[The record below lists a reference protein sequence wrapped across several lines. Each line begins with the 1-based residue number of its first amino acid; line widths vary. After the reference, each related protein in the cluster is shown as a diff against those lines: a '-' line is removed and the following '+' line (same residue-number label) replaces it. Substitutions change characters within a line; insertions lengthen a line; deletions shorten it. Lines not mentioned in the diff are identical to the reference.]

1 MAVAALYRMGMRVRD
16 VIKRKGYDVI
26 TIGADDS
33 VAALVA
39 LLNQHR
45 IGAVVVTD
53 EAGHV
58 QGIASERDVV
68 RGLAELGAAVLE
80 RTVAD
85 LMTAVVHTCEMTEDI
100 AILAERMTNHRIR
113 HLPVIE
119 AEHLTAIVSIGDVV
133 KSRLDQ
139 LTEERNHLIN
149 YVQS

>member
-1 MAVAALYRMGMRVRD
+1 MGMKVRD
-16 VIKRKGYDVI
+16 VIKRKGSDVV
-26 TIGADDS
+26 TIRADET

-53 EAGHV
+53 DAGHV
-58 QGIASERDVV
+58 DGIASERDVV
-68 RGLAELGAAVLE
+68 RGLAEIGAGVLE
-80 RTVAD
+80 RSVAE
-85 LMTAVVHTCEMTEDI
+85 LMTAAVHTCDMTEDI
-100 AILAERMTNHRIR
+100 AVLAERMTNHRIR

-119 AEHLTAIVSIGDVV
+119 SEHLTAIVSIGDVV

-139 LTEERNHLIN
+139 LTEERNQLIN

>member
-1 MAVAALYRMGMRVRD
+1 MGMKVRD
-16 VIKRKGYDVI
+16 VIKRKGSKVI

-33 VAALVA
+33 VAALVT

-53 EAGHV
+53 TAGQVH
-58 QGIASERDVV
+58 GIASERDVV
-68 RGLAELGAAVLE
+68 RGLAEVGAGILK

-85 LMTAVVHTCEMTEDI
+85 LMTSVVHTCDMSEDI
-100 AILAERMTNHRIR
+100 ATLAERMTNHRIR

-119 AEHLTAIVSIGDVV
+119 AEHLSAIVSIGDVV